1 MWALDSC
8 QSLARSESEVV
19 LLLLRGTS
27 EMWPCSI
34 SRYGAA
40 FGMLASHEDSRYSR
54 FGQVLDD
61 VERSCRFYEQDGK
74 TVRLGRLQVYKRR
87 GLDSKDS

>member
-1 MWALDSC
+1 
-8 QSLARSESEVV
+8 
-19 LLLLRGTS
+19 
-27 EMWPCSI
+27 
-34 SRYGAA
+34 
-40 FGMLASHEDSRYSR
+40 MLASHEDSRYSR

>member
-1 MWALDSC
+1 MTAECAKTEFEVKVSDSPNPAHW
-8 QSLARSESEVV
+8 SDEVDV
-19 LLLLRGTS
+19 GIGLV
-27 EMWPCSI
+27 
-34 SRYGAA
+34 YGAA

-74 TVRLGRLQVYKRR
+74 TVPLGRLQVYKRR